1 VIREAL
7 EYIVGL
13 KAPNYFNDGDEGCE
27 RTFSDRELKPVRVGL
42 IETVA
47 VTTLNGFCDLAEI
60 QFESLEP
67 AKVVAQVMT
76 HESVALFSK
85 ASDTWSRRT
94 FFARA
99 DLPKLKGFP
108 FGTFID
114 RESFVIALQ
123 SLFTATPDRDY
134 LLTLAS
140 NLTSERVRVDEDDGV
155 SQTVTLSAG
164 VTLKTDPTAVKS
176 RVTLAPYRTF
186 REVEQPASEF
196 VFRLRSGKDEDPP
209 TLALFEADGGT
220 WMLAA
225 MKSIGE
231 FLRGKL
237 DSQIAVIV

>member
-1 VIREAL
+1 MLKEAL
-7 EYIVGL
+7 EYVVGL
-13 KAPNYFNDGDEGCE
+13 KDPHFCKDAAGHEFV
-27 RTFSDRELKPVRVGL
+27 DRSLTPVNVPL
-42 IETVA
+42 ISTA
-47 VTTLNGFCDLAEI
+47 TVTTLAGFCELAMI

-67 AKVVAQVMT
+67 ANVVAQVVN
-76 HESVALFSK
+76 HQSVALFSK

-94 FFARA
+94 VFAKA
-99 DLPKLKGFP
+99 DLLKLKEFP

-134 LLTLAS
+134 LLALAS

-155 SQTVTLSAG
+155 SQSVTLSAG

-186 REVEQPASEF
+186 REVAQPASEF
-196 VFRLRSGKDEDPP
+196 VFRLRGGGGEDPP

-220 WMLAA
+220 WMLTA

-231 FLRGKL
+231 FLMDKL
-237 DSQIAVIV
+237 DDHIAVVA